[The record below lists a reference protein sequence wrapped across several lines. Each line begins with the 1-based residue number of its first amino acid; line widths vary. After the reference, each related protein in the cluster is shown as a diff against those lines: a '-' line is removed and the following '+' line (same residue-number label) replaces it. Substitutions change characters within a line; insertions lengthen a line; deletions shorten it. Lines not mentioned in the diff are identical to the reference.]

1 MPSTR
6 GKVGGAQPSRH
17 RLIASREDALPTVRS
32 EPSPHERAP
41 RLALRRAGVAGSVG
55 RPGRVAA
62 AAGVAGPVGRLGRV
76 AAATALAASV
86 LVGVAAPGATAA
98 TTWSSNL
105 WVPSAFVYQDPYY
118 TACTAASVMTLLN
131 IIADRGAGGE
141 SFTWTPYRV
150 KKDETNPSN
159 HRDMTSI
166 LDFERANDTLRL
178 ASAGSDAHGWRN
190 ALNYYGWGA
199 EVMDDPGVRVYD
211 DRAYRTLTRAIRST
225 VKAIA
230 RYQMPV
236 GILGWAGGHAQMVTG
251 YVVTGADPRVSNQF
265 TVRYLYLSDPLRQ
278 DRTVN
283 RRISVEALRSGPVR
297 LRFQRYREIDSPLDD
312 ALTPGIRRSS
322 VTPTRGPS
330 EWYHRWVIVRP
341 VRHGPAA
348 VPPDPDPS
356 PTPTP
361 PPSPSAS
368 PSQAPTAK
376 PTPATTPT
384 PAPATTPT
392 PTPTQPPAATPTP
405 PPTLPPVATPTPTP
419 PPPSASPAPSNSETP
434 RDGG

>member
-1 MPSTR
+1 M
-6 GKVGGAQPSRH
+6 
-17 RLIASREDALPTVRS
+17 
-32 EPSPHERAP
+32 
-41 RLALRRAGVAGSVG
+41 
-55 RPGRVAA
+55 RVTKA
-62 AAGVAGPVGRLGRV
+62 AGPVGRLGR
-76 AAATALAASV
+76 AAAAAALAASV

-98 TTWSSNL
+98 TTWTSNL

-131 IIADRGAGGE
+131 TIADRGTGGE
-141 SFTWTPYRV
+141 SFRWTPYRV

-199 EVMDDPGVRVYD
+199 EVMDDPNVRVYD
-211 DRAYRTLTRAIRST
+211 DRAYRTFMRAIRST

-230 RYQMPV
+230 RYRMPV

-265 TVRYLYLSDPLRQ
+265 TVRYLYLSDPLQQ
-278 DRTVN
+278 DRAVN

-312 ALTPGIRRSS
+312 TLTPGVRRSS
-322 VTPTRGPS
+322 VSPTRGPS

-348 VPPDPDPS
+348 VSPDPGPS
-356 PTPTP
+356 PTPNPTPTP
-361 PPSPSAS
+361 PPGPSAS
-368 PSQAPTAK
+368 PSPAPT
-376 PTPATTPT
+376 PTATPTRTPTATPT
-384 PAPATTPT
+384 PAATS
-392 PTPTQPPAATPTP
+392 TPTP
-405 PPTLPPVATPTPTP
+405 PPT
-419 PPPSASPAPSNSETP
+419 ASPAPSITEAP
-434 RDGG
+434 PDGGSATAP